1 MFKEFEET
9 IYFYKR
15 KRFIKKTIIKMN
27 LDDKKKNT
35 YLKYIDLLDE
45 DWISK
50 TYQIVKNSLE
60 YLNNNKQDELLK
72 LIFNLKNIMKNQVR
86 KKWL

>member
-72 LIFNLKNIMKNQVR
+72 LIFNL
-86 KKWL
+86 

>member
-1 MFKEFEET
+1 
-9 IYFYKR
+9 
-15 KRFIKKTIIKMN
+15 MN
-27 LDDKKKNT
+27 LDNKKKNT

-72 LIFNLKNIMKNQVR
+72 LIFNL
-86 KKWL
+86 